1 MTTTT
6 TEPASSGEPTPGI
19 IREYRVW
26 LPGWVRTLPTWV
38 RVGAVLLLLLA
49 VSVWIRSRYVGGEF
63 WMDEAIAV
71 GISSHPLSAIPG
83 ILRYDGSPP
92 LYYLILHIWM
102 SWFGNGETATHW
114 LSILFAELTVPVG
127 YWAGISIT
135 KSRRTAL
142 TCATLFALNGFLDYY
157 ALETRMY
164 TLMALLGLLGTVGFI
179 RGFVFRERRYVI
191 LFAVALAL
199 MLYTHNWGLFFG
211 AGAFLS
217 LIILYF
223 TSGEETRANLVRDA
237 LAAFVGAA
245 ILFVPW
251 VPNFF
256 WQVAHTAAPWDTR
269 PRFGVFVQIALGIL
283 GGGSISVVMLL
294 SAGVGYSP
302 LFMKP
307 RRMSRDAQVAL
318 MLLSLAALTLATAW
332 IASQV
337 ITPAWVVRYF
347 APVVAPILLLLGI
360 GMSRAGIIGAIALLF
375 VIGFMARPS
384 AFEPQYKSDM
394 QGVAGEMAPMLHKGD
409 LVVVGQPEQTPLAY
423 YYLPGGLKYA
433 NTIGPVSDPSY
444 MNWVNAM
451 PRYRAAQP
459 SKVVP
464 KLLNSLKPGQQLL
477 FIRPLTEGVANWEA
491 PWTHLIRR
499 RTAQWFQII
508 DKDPQMQEEAW
519 APHNYRGAC
528 CIADSAVLYV
538 KK

>member
-1 MTTTT
+1 MTTT
-6 TEPASSGEPTPGI
+6 EAAAPREPTPAI
-19 IREYRVW
+19 IRDYRVW
-26 LPGWVRTLPTWV
+26 LPGWVRRLPVWA

-49 VSVWIRSRYVGGEF
+49 VSVWVRTRYIGGQF

-71 GISSHPLSAIPG
+71 GISSHSLSAIPG

-102 SWFGNGETATHW
+102 TWFGNGETATHW
-114 LSILFAELTVPVG
+114 LSILFAELTVPLS

-135 KSRRTAL
+135 RSRRAAL
-142 TCATLFALNGFLDYY
+142 TCATLFAFSGFLDYY

-164 TLMALLGLLGTVGFI
+164 TLMALLGLLGTIGFI

-191 LFAVALAL
+191 LYAISLAL

-211 AGAFLS
+211 AASFIS
-217 LIILYF
+217 LVVLYL
-223 TSGEETRANLVRDA
+223 TGDEQIRRNLVRDA
-237 LAAFVGAA
+237 VVAFVGAA

-256 WQVAHTAAPWDTR
+256 WQVVHTAAPWDTR

-283 GGGSISVVMLL
+283 GGGSIAVVILL

-307 RRMSRDAQVAL
+307 RTMSRDARVAL
-318 MLLSLAALTLATAW
+318 MLLLLAALTLASAW

-337 ITPAWVVRYF
+337 ITPAWDVRYF

-360 GMSRAGIIGAIALLF
+360 GMSRAGLIGAIALVF
-375 VIGFMARPS
+375 VICFMSRPS
-384 AFEPQYKSDM
+384 AFIPQYKSDV
-394 QGVAGEMAPMLHKGD
+394 QDIAGEFKSDLHPGD
-409 LVVVGQPEQTPLAY
+409 LVIVGQPEQTPLAY
-423 YYLPGGLKYA
+423 YYLPGGLRYA
-433 NTIGPVSDPSY
+433 NTIGPVSNPTY

-451 PRYRAAQP
+451 QRYRAAQP
-459 SKVVP
+459 SKVLP
-464 KLLNSLKPGQQLL
+464 PLLNSLKPGQQLL
-477 FIRPLTEGVANWEA
+477 YIRPLTEGVANWQA

-499 RTAQWFQII
+499 RAAQWGAII
-508 DKDPQMQEEAW
+508 SRDHQLKFEAY
-519 APHNYRGAC
+519 APHNYRGAPD
-528 CIADSAVLYV
+528 IADAGILYV